1 MPSPD
6 YPTPLTIPPLQP
18 PHKQTLI
25 LLHGRGSNA
34 SLFSHQLLTT
44 PFPITTTATTS
55 PLTNTPDPITTLR
68 TAFPHAKFVFPTAS
82 RRRTAQFNRSLI
94 NQWFDCWTPY
104 EIPIQREELQIEGLR
119 ESVAFI
125 HEVVRAEVEGVEGG
139 AGRVIVGG
147 LSQGCATGLVAG
159 LLWEGEALGGWVGF
173 CGRLPFGRGV
183 GGVLGNGNGNGGE
196 EDGDGDEI
204 EGEGE
209 GGNPFAVEDDDE
221 GVRGDDTPLPAR
233 AVNYLR
239 EELGILASRPLST
252 TTDDSLLFQKTPV
265 FLGHGTADDK
275 VPICLGQEAARCLK
289 EMGMDVTWHEYQG
302 LGHWYSETML
312 GDFVKFVREKVDWE
326 V

>member
-34 SLFSHQLLTT
+34 PLFSHQLLTT
-44 PFPITTTATTS
+44 PFPIPTTTSTLTGTTHS
-55 PLTNTPDPITTLR
+55 GPIATLR

-82 RRRTAQFNRSLI
+82 RRPTAQFNRSLI

-119 ESVAFI
+119 ESVGFI
-125 HEVVRAEVEGVEGG
+125 HEVVRGEVEGVEGG

-147 LSQGCATGLVAG
+147 LSQGCAAGLVAG
-159 LLWEGEALGGWVGF
+159 LLWEGEGEEALGGLVGF

-183 GGVLGNGNGNGGE
+183 GGVLGDGGK
-196 EDGDGDEI
+196 GDGIDG

-209 GGNPFAVEDDDE
+209 GGNPFAAV
-221 GVRGDDTPLPAR
+221 GDDGEGARGEVVDGISPPVR

-239 EELGILASRPLST
+239 EVLGIPSSAPGAST
-252 TTDDSLLFQKTPV
+252 DSLIFQKTPV

-275 VPICLGQEAARCLK
+275 VPICLGQEAARCFK

-302 LGHWYSETML
+302 LGHWYSERML

-326 V
+326 M